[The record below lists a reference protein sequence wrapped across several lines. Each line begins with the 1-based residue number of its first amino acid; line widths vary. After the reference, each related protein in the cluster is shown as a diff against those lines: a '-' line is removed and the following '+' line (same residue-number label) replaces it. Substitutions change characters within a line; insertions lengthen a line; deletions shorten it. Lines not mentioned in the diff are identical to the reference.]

1 MNTEIKNFYSTID
14 FDVWATKS
22 NLSSDEK
29 YIIETYLNKHKK
41 TVDAGTGGGRILLE
55 MQKMGFTSLYGYDI
69 VPELIA
75 VAKQKDLSSS
85 INFDVGDVTSLNY
98 EDSFFEQIVY
108 IQQILSVLNSEI
120 ERKKAL
126 KEAYRILQPG
136 GTALFSFISFETTT
150 KGFIYNLYLM
160 YLYTIRKMSGSKLS
174 IQYFP
179 YNSHGGKFN
188 LLGFL
193 LGSGPYL
200 YRYKLQEAYH
210 DLQEVGFQ
218 VIAISS
224 REQINQEIMYSNLEE
239 MSKQPIKGAIYFVCK
254 K

>member
-1 MNTEIKNFYSTID
+1 MQPEVKQFYSTVD

-22 NLSSDEK
+22 GLNPDEK
-29 YIIETYLNKHKK
+29 YIIETYLDKNKK

-75 VAKQKDLSSS
+75 VARQKDLSGS
-85 INFDVGDVTSLNY
+85 INFEVGDVTSLNY
-98 EDSFFEQIVY
+98 EDSFFEQILY
-108 IQQILSVLNSEI
+108 IQQILSVLNSETEI
-120 ERKKAL
+120 KNAL

-150 KGFIYNLYLM
+150 GGFVYNLYLI
-160 YLYTIRKMSGSKLS
+160 YLSIIRKISGSKFS

-193 LGSGPYL
+193 LGKGPYL
-200 YRYKLQEAYH
+200 YRYKLQEAYE
-210 DLQEVGFQ
+210 DLQAVGFQ

-224 REQINQEIMYSNLEE
+224 REQISQGIMYRTLEE
-239 MSKQPIKGAIYFVCK
+239 MRQQPIKGAIYFVCK